1 MCVWSVC
8 FPCASTVRYC
18 LLSHS
23 GSGCIS
29 VVVLGRLL
37 RLKSRGR
44 EGLKRERKKE
54 GKGLWVKGATG
65 VGGGREELL
74 SQSQPVL
81 LSVLDAPD
89 GLDLGGL
96 TVGAPVPPVLVVS
109 AVSLTLHDVLLAP
122 VARVLVAHK
131 AAGWM
136 EKAAKVSGT
145 ILGAA

>member
-1 MCVWSVC
+1 M
-8 FPCASTVRYC
+8 
-18 LLSHS
+18 
-23 GSGCIS
+23 
-29 VVVLGRLL
+29 
-37 RLKSRGR
+37 
-44 EGLKRERKKE
+44 
-54 GKGLWVKGATG
+54 GKGRR
-65 VGGGREELL
+65 GGRGELL

-131 AAGWM
+131 AVGWA
-136 EKAAKVSGT
+136 EKAARVIGRWISAHAQSLYIYMT
-145 ILGAA
+145 V